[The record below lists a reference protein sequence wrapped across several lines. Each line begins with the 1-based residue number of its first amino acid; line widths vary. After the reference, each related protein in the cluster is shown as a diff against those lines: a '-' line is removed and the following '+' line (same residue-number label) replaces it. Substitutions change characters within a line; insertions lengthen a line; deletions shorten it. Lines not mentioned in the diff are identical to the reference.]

1 MFSIDTIHLQMLE
14 YLMLGTLS
22 RILTPSCSTDYQS
35 NESTEVQTL
44 GVIRVQLYHQCFE
57 QVWQHNFTSIIG
69 LRRSTQRHR
78 SSKVGT
84 SIVDLRKST
93 HRSSKVDT
101 SIIDLRRSTH
111 RSSKIEGGNI
121 APTTQHRA
129 DILTIRHRILPTTAL
144 QGVVS
149 GWCCKEDIDILII
162 IITFPYSTC
171 ITSFFWQQHSFFV
184 H

>member
-1 MFSIDTIHLQMLE
+1 M
-14 YLMLGTLS
+14 
-22 RILTPSCSTDYQS
+22 
-35 NESTEVQTL
+35 QTL
-44 GVIRVQLYHQCFE
+44 GAIRIQLYHQCFE

-93 HRSSKVDT
+93 HRSSMVDT

-129 DILTIRHRILPTTAL
+129 DIPTIRHRILFTTAL
-144 QGVVS
+144 HNYLSPRFCAVYTY
-149 GWCCKEDIDILII
+149 CI
-162 IITFPYSTC
+162 PYSGYFSGGKT
-171 ITSFFWQQHSFFV
+171 FV
-184 H
+184 DMENFAGSWKKCRAYVYVCTNGRGSLHLW

>member
-1 MFSIDTIHLQMLE
+1 M
-14 YLMLGTLS
+14 
-22 RILTPSCSTDYQS
+22 
-35 NESTEVQTL
+35 QTL
-44 GVIRVQLYHQCFE
+44 GAIRIQLYHQCFE

-111 RSSKIEGGNI
+111 RSSKIESGNI

-129 DILTIRHRILPTTAL
+129 DIPTIRHGILSTTAL
-144 QGVVS
+144 HNYRYYTQDSAWCIHTVYITLDDGTHAHTS
-149 GWCCKEDIDILII
+149 GIYGNDPHTALVMYYTPIY
-162 IITFPYSTC
+162 ITYMR
-171 ITSFFWQQHSFFV
+171 
-184 H
+184 